1 MQYNPFTPQFQQLA
15 KPGGPAGP
23 VLLTCPVMKGP
34 SLFEYM
40 LLITA
45 CLLFAGVGLYVL
57 ANFSRLLKNSV
68 RHELLRKNIL
78 AWIAIFSL
86 SVAMLPMSGS
96 FFYMLEKFGWGWAIL
111 GQLISAT
118 ACTLLIY
125 NLARWVSEHS
135 RFKKLSF
142 LRHNLLVMVTI
153 VVTTLAIN
161 VPLSFWMYKGLTGQ
175 YLKYI
180 ITNSIY
186 LSVTA
191 GLINLVTNYLRIERQ
206 RKFDQKELELSRLR
220 ELKTK
225 AELDALHSKI
235 NPHFLYNAL
244 NSIADL
250 AVTDGKKGRKMTIAL
265 ADLFRYSINYSD
277 NNYSTVKEELA
288 MAEVYLQIEKIRFE
302 DQLNYAVELDEEAA
316 HYLLPRF
323 LLQPLVEN
331 AVKHGL
337 KATGKMTEIRIP
349 VKVDGGG
356 LVVKVIDNGPS
367 FPADIIPG
375 YGVKSV
381 FDKLELLFP
390 DQYAVQFS
398 NEPVKQAVI
407 HINKLMK

>member
-1 MQYNPFTPQFQQLA
+1 
-15 KPGGPAGP
+15 
-23 VLLTCPVMKGP
+23 MKGP
-34 SLFEYM
+34 TLFEYI

-57 ANFSRLLKNSV
+57 ANFGRLLRNTI

-96 FFYMLEKFGWGWAIL
+96 FFYMLEKFGWGWAIM

-118 ACTLLIY
+118 ACTLFIY
-125 NLARWVSEHS
+125 NLARLVSES
-135 RFKKLSF
+135 NRLKKLSF
-142 LRHNLLVMVTI
+142 IRHNLLVMVTI
-153 VVTTLAIN
+153 VLSTLAIN
-161 VPLSFWMYKGLTGQ
+161 IPLSFWMYKGLTGQ

-191 GLINLVTNYLRIERQ
+191 GLINLVTNYLRMERQ

-277 NNYSTVKEELA
+277 NNYSTVKEEVA

-302 DQLNYAVELDEEAA
+302 DQLNYSVVLSEEAA
-316 HYLLPRF
+316 YYLVPRF

-337 KATGKMTEIRIP
+337 KATGKMTEIRIQ
-349 VKVDGGG
+349 VNLDGEGLLIKVA
-356 LVVKVIDNGPS
+356 DNGPC
-367 FPADIIPG
+367 FPEDITPG

-390 DQYAVQFS
+390 DQYTVQFS
-398 NEPVKQAVI
+398 NEPAKQVVV